1 MLVLVLVRVVA
12 LVRVVVL
19 ELVVEVVVELS
30 LVPDVEDEDLPR
42 AEIVRVELISRVPD
56 SCLALDARRPLLMVV
71 ERAEKDWSGY

>member
-19 ELVVEVVVELS
+19 EVVVELS
-30 LVPDVEDEDLPR
+30 LVPDVEDDDLPR

-56 SCLALDARRPLLMVV
+56 NCLALDARRPLLMVV